1 MLETWGSYV
10 RSGGRILI
18 DRRIQ
23 NDKKD
28 RSGRI
33 LIIKMTINYFLPLLC
48 FIILLFLS
56 VN

>member
-1 MLETWGSYV
+1 M
-10 RSGGRILI
+10 
-18 DRRIQ
+18 Q
-23 NDKKD
+23 NDKTD

-33 LIIKMTINYFLPLLC
+33 LIIKMTINYFLSLLC